1 MLHLLQTFIFWHM
14 MLRLKRHLVIQKWG
28 VRIGNDV
35 FVGAGTIILPGVD
48 IGNRVIIGAGSVVTK
63 SIPDNSIAVG
73 NPAKVIGSYDE
84 YLNKQKSLMEKVPK
98 FSYNPDKIEQKK
110 IKEFLESNKI
120 GYIE

>member
-35 FVGAGTIILPGVD
+35 FVGAGTIILPGGD

-63 SIPDNSIAVG
+63 SIPDNSLAVG
-73 NPAKVIGSYDE
+73 NPAKVVGAYDE
-84 YLNKQKSLMEKVPK
+84 YLNKHKSLMEKVPK
-98 FSYNPDKIEQKK
+98 FSYNPDKIEQEK

>member
-63 SIPDNSIAVG
+63 SIPDNSLAVG
-73 NPAKVIGSYDE
+73 NPVKVVGAYDE
-84 YLNKQKSLMEKVPK
+84 YLNKHKSLMEKVPK
-98 FSYNPDKIEQKK
+98 FWYNPDKIEQEK